1 MIGLSVSFCVR
12 DNEKRELLQ
21 ELLRNLSIKDKIV
34 QDFRFKPTYEVIAK
48 EPKPTN
54 FAMMCAG
61 EDSNLQA
68 LTGAT
73 TSR

>member
-1 MIGLSVSFCVR
+1 MIKKFSFLFQNRQFVFAPKIQYKLAAER
-12 DNEKRELLQ
+12 SEAGFHSLQ
-21 ELLRNLSIKDKIV
+21 FP
-34 QDFRFKPTYEVIAK
+34 QW
-48 EPKPTN
+48 
-54 FAMMCAG
+54 CAG